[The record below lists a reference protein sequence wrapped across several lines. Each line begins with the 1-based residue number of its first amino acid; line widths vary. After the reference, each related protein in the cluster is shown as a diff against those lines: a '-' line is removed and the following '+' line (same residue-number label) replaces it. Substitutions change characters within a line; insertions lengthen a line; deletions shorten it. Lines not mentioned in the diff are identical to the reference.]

1 MKNLNKKNGIVKFNN
16 KSNLLT
22 DMEIALIRTT
32 AQDVERMKWAIMKNR
47 DLQKIQNIKNFE
59 LRLARISGSL
69 FAIIMDQE
77 LDNELSSHI
86 KLSWRFLSEGRN
98 LRAKFPPSFCLT
110 NAEIIFNS
118 VNNKLNAVAHNDHI
132 FAELGID

>member
-47 DLQKIQNIKNFE
+47 DLQKIQILK
-59 LRLARISGSL
+59 
-69 FAIIMDQE
+69 
-77 LDNELSSHI
+77 
-86 KLSWRFLSEGRN
+86 
-98 LRAKFPPSFCLT
+98 T
-110 NAEIIFNS
+110 
-118 VNNKLNAVAHNDHI
+118 LN
-132 FAELGID
+132 